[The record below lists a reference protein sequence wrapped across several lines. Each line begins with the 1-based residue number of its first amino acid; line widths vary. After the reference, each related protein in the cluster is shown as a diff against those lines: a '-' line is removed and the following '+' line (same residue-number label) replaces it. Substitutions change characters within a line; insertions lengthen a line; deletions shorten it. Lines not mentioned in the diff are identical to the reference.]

1 MSKFH
6 PPFEPNKVY
15 HVFNHAVGSENLFRE
30 PDNYRYFLEKFKRHI
45 VPISKVYA
53 FALLPNH
60 FHFTL
65 KIKSK
70 EEIFEKS
77 NKTLVTEKDYSE
89 FISQQFSNLFNAYAK
104 AFNKKYD
111 RRGAL
116 FIDYVKRSSVED
128 KDYFK
133 HLIRYIHYNPV
144 HHGFCNLLHNWYYTS
159 YHAFLSDKPS
169 IIERETILKFFDG
182 KDNFIKYHDSEP
194 SRFDNDIEF

>member
-1 MSKFH
+1 M
-6 PPFEPNKVY
+6 
-15 HVFNHAVGSENLFRE
+15 
-30 PDNYRYFLEKFKRHI
+30 
-45 VPISKVYA
+45 
-53 FALLPNH
+53 
-60 FHFTL
+60 

-70 EEIFEKS
+70 EEILEKS
-77 NKTLVTEKDYSE
+77 NKSIITEKDYSE

-116 FIDYVKRSSVED
+116 FIDYVKRKPVED
-128 KDYFK
+128 KDYFMN
-133 HLIRYIHYNPV
+133 LIRYVHYNPV

-169 IIERETILKFFDG
+169 IIERETILNLFNG

-194 SRFDNDIEF
+194 LRFDNDIEF